1 MSKAVKLAD
10 IANKLGVSTVTVSK
24 ALAGQKGVSE
34 AVRQKIKD
42 TAEEM
47 GYVSLSQA
55 REQSFAKSY
64 NIGVLVSSKY
74 FTHSRSFYWRMYQE
88 VTTKALTKNCF
99 TMLEIVS
106 DEDEKSNKIPKL
118 IESDQV
124 KGFIVIGSLEEAY
137 LEMVKKTSRLP
148 VVYMDFYD
156 KNDNNDAV
164 ISDNFYGMYKMT
176 KLLCDL
182 GHRKIAYVGT
192 LYTTDSITD
201 RYFGYCKAL
210 SEAGIEIKK
219 EYIIPDRFEDTKSM
233 DKFEIVLPAKD
244 APTAYA
250 CNCDLAAVK
259 VVDILKKEGLSV
271 PEDISV
277 VGFDDYM
284 FGDEMKPFLTT
295 YAVDIKGMAKRA
307 VKIIIDKMS
316 GNSDKQGMSIVEGRM
331 VIRDTAKEPAK

>member
-24 ALAGQKGVSE
+24 ALSGQKGVSE
-34 AVRQKIKD
+34 ALRRTIKD

-47 GYVSLSQA
+47 GYVSISQA
-55 REQSFAKSY
+55 REQGFVKSY
-64 NIGVLVSSKY
+64 NIGVLVSGKY
-74 FTHSRSFYWRMYQE
+74 FTHSRSFYWRIYQE
-88 VTTKALTKNCF
+88 VTTKALAKNCF

-106 DEDEKSNKIPKL
+106 DEDEKNCKIPKL

-137 LEMVKKTSRLP
+137 LEMIKRTSRLP

-164 ISDNFYGMYKMT
+164 VSDNFYGMYRMT
-176 KLLCDL
+176 KYLCDL
-182 GHRKIAYVGT
+182 GHKKIAYVGT

-201 RYFGYCKAL
+201 RFFGYCKAL
-210 SEAGIEIKK
+210 SEAGIEIKE

-233 DKFEIVLPAKD
+233 DNFEIVLPTKN

-259 VVDILKKEGLSV
+259 VVEILKAEGLNV

-284 FGDEMKPFLTT
+284 FGDEIKPFLTT
-295 YAVDIKGMAKRA
+295 YAVDIKEMAKRA
-307 VKIIIDKMS
+307 VKIILDKMS
-316 GNSDKQGMSIVEGRM
+316 GNSDKNGMSIVEGRM
-331 VIRDTAKEPAK
+331 IMRDTTKQLEK